1 MSKQIVVVNQ
11 STKSFK
17 SILKIDDVQVTDLT
31 DWTCYIQLRNK
42 STREIAGSV
51 DREVTT
57 KNIAQDAFVITLTET
72 ETDIPKGEY
81 VLGVEFRNS
90 VTSQKI
96 EDPDN
101 IVYIEVKEGWVYD

>member
-1 MSKQIVVVNQ
+1 MSKQIVVVKQ

-17 SILKIDDVQVTDLT
+17 SILKIDGTQITDLT
-31 DWTCYIQLRNK
+31 DWACHIQLRNK
-42 STREIAGSV
+42 TTRVIAGSV

-57 KNIAQDAFVITLTET
+57 KNIAADAFVITLTEV
-72 ETDIPKGEY
+72 ETNIDKGDY
-81 VLGVEFRNS
+81 VLGVEFRNIS
-90 VTSQKI
+90 TSQKL